1 VTLLLLT
8 IVLILAAASLTL
20 KKSVP
25 AISAFAMMMF
35 LLGIYY
41 IGLDARLLGLFQI
54 FVYTGGIVVLML
66 FGVTIIGVEFPQAKR
81 RPWAAASA
89 FLVFVVLSL
98 LFYRT
103 MPQLAEAATKP
114 VEDTHLFAANF
125 SDMVILFALIGS
137 SLLYGTV
144 KMAGVLG
151 ARKGAGRRS
160 VLPKNPIEKRSDDV

>member
-1 VTLLLLT
+1 MTLLLLT
-8 IVLILAAASLTL
+8 AILALAVASLTL

-25 AISAFAMMMF
+25 AIVSFAMMMF

-41 IGLDARLLGLFQI
+41 MSLDAKLLGLFQV

-66 FGVTIIGVEFPQAKR
+66 FGVTIIGVEFPKAKT

-89 FLVFVVLSL
+89 LLVFVMLSV
-98 LFYRT
+98 LFYRVL
-103 MPQLAEAATKP
+103 PKLQQVSQKP
-114 VEDTHLFAANF
+114 VEDIHLFAANF

-144 KMAGVLG
+144 KMAGMLS
-151 ARKGAGRRS
+151 AKKRKRGQ
-160 VLPKNPIEKRSDDV
+160 DV

>member
-1 VTLLLLT
+1 MTLLLLAA
-8 IVLILAAASLTL
+8 ILALAIASLTL

-25 AISAFAMMMF
+25 AIVSFAMMMF

-41 IGLDARLLGLFQI
+41 MGLDAKLLGLFQV

-66 FGVTIIGVEFPQAKR
+66 FGVTIIGVEFPKAKT

-89 FLVFVVLSL
+89 LLVFVVLSV
-98 LFYRT
+98 LFYRAL
-103 MPQLAEAATKP
+103 PKLQQVSQKP
-114 VEDTHLFAANF
+114 VEDIRLFAADF

-144 KMAGVLG
+144 KMAGMLS
-151 ARKGAGRRS
+151 AKKRKRGQ
-160 VLPKNPIEKRSDDV
+160 DV

>member
-1 VTLLLLT
+1 MTLLLLT
-8 IVLILAAASLTL
+8 AILALAIASLTL

-25 AISAFAMMMF
+25 AIVSFAMMMF

-41 IGLDARLLGLFQI
+41 MSLDAKLLGLFQV

-66 FGVTIIGVEFPQAKR
+66 FGVTIIGVEFPKAKT

-89 FLVFVVLSL
+89 FLVFVMLSV
-98 LFYRT
+98 LFYRALPKLQ
-103 MPQLAEAATKP
+103 MVANKP
-114 VEDTHLFAANF
+114 VEDIHLFAANF

-144 KMAGVLG
+144 KMAGMLS
-151 ARKGAGRRS
+151 AKKNRRS
-160 VLPKNPIEKRSDDV
+160 QDV

>member
-1 VTLLLLT
+1 MTILLLT

-25 AISAFAMMMF
+25 AIISFAMMML
-35 LLGIYY
+35 LLGLYY
-41 IGLDARLLGLFQI
+41 IGLDAKLLGLFQI

-66 FGVTIIGVEFPQAKR
+66 FGVTIIGVEFPEAKN

-89 FLVFVVLSL
+89 FLVFVVLSV
-98 LFYRT
+98 LFFRAVPKLQT
-103 MPQLAEAATKP
+103 AVAKP
-114 VEDTHLFAANF
+114 VEDAALFAADF

-144 KMAGVLG
+144 KMASMLR
-151 ARKGAGRRS
+151 AKKGSEKKVIQNEGR
-160 VLPKNPIEKRSDDV
+160 EDV

>member
-1 VTLLLLT
+1 MTLLLLAA
-8 IVLILAAASLTL
+8 ILALAIASLTL

-25 AISAFAMMMF
+25 AIVSFAMMMF

-41 IGLDARLLGLFQI
+41 MGLDAKLLGLFQV

-66 FGVTIIGVEFPQAKR
+66 FGVTIIGVEFPKAKT

-89 FLVFVVLSL
+89 LLVFVMLSL
-98 LFYRT
+98 LFYRAL
-103 MPQLAEAATKP
+103 PKLQQVSQKP
-114 VEDTHLFAANF
+114 VEDIRLFAADF

-144 KMAGVLG
+144 KMAGMLS
-151 ARKGAGRRS
+151 AKKTRRS
-160 VLPKNPIEKRSDDV
+160 QDV

>member
-1 VTLLLLT
+1 MTILLLT

-25 AISAFAMMMF
+25 AIVSFAMMML
-35 LLGIYY
+35 LLGFYY
-41 IGLDARLLGLFQI
+41 IGLDAKLLGLFQI

-66 FGVTIIGVEFPQAKR
+66 FGVTIIGVEFPEAKK

-89 FLVFVVLSL
+89 LLVFVVLSV
-98 LFYRT
+98 LFLRALPRLQT
-103 MPQLAEAATKP
+103 AVSRP
-114 VEDTHLFAANF
+114 VEDVTLFATSF

-144 KMAGVLG
+144 KMAGMLRAKKGSEKKVLQHE
-151 ARKGAGRRS
+151 GR
-160 VLPKNPIEKRSDDV
+160 EDV